1 MSNRIY
7 LRLENMLVDTLVNGK
22 IEESR
27 KADSNLKSLLKTV
40 SWRVVGTI
48 DTMVIS
54 YIITGNFATAFSIG
68 SVEVVTKMILYYLH
82 ERVWATIKVRK

>member
-1 MSNRIY
+1 
-7 LRLENMLVDTLVNGK
+7 LENMLVDTLVNGK

>member
-1 MSNRIY
+1 
-7 LRLENMLVDTLVNGK
+7 MLVDTLVNGK
-22 IEESR
+22 IDESR
-27 KADSNLKSLLKTV
+27 KVDSNLKSILKTI

-48 DTMVIS
+48 DTMLIS

-82 ERVWATIKVRK
+82 ERVWATVKVRK